1 LKVLKNE
8 RTTSSSTEGSY
19 KMNGTEEQLS
29 KSVQNPMDNT
39 ESDMSYSE
47 YDTHKS
53 DND

>member
-1 LKVLKNE
+1 
-8 RTTSSSTEGSY
+8 
-19 KMNGTEEQLS
+19 MNGNEEQLS

-53 DND
+53 DNDQEDRSDAQAGAAKRR